1 MVEELRRNVE
11 MERITTS
18 QAITDLKSYIRKEE
32 LYDPMINPPKDNPF
46 QPGFK
51 ICKILWIDLKKKW
64 GGKLILNSSDISFKS
79 KYFTKNMDMYYL
91 IYSFRMVFCFVFENK
106 TYVP

>member
-1 MVEELRRNVE
+1 MSLSKYLLIFEKLTQTFVQFFFTQTLEELRRNVE

-51 ICKILWIDLKKKW
+51 ICKILIR
-64 GGKLILNSSDISFKS
+64 SKS
-79 KYFTKNMDMYYL
+79 RVQQIFLCNPRY
-91 IYSFRMVFCFVFENK
+91 
-106 TYVP
+106 

>member
-1 MVEELRRNVE
+1 MITYNLEILILFFPRKSERDQQAIVETKRLVEELRRNVE

-51 ICKILWIDLKKKW
+51 ICKILWIDLKK
-64 GGKLILNSSDISFKS
+64 S
-79 KYFTKNMDMYYL
+79 T
-91 IYSFRMVFCFVFENK
+91 VENWF
-106 TYVP
+106 